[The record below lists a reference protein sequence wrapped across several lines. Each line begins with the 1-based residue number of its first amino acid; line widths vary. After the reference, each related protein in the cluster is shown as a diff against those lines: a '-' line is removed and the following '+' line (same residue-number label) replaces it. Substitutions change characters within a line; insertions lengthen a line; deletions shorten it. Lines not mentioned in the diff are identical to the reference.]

1 MFCYLEPQPV
11 SQLATLP
18 KVLALTDVATRL
30 RQLRLASVC
39 SADVAA
45 KWDER
50 LAANGPMPLEAPDT
64 RCEHCMLVSFFPS
77 VPSRESSCQKFANK
91 INTW

>member
-1 MFCYLEPQPV
+1 MRV
-11 SQLATLP
+11 
-18 KVLALTDVATRL
+18 

-50 LAANGPMPLEAPDT
+50 LAASGPMPLEAPDT
-64 RCEHCMLVSFFPS
+64 RCKLFLIVSHTPSIAVSQSAAKSLQTRVWSGVALVLD
-77 VPSRESSCQKFANK
+77 VVH
-91 INTW
+91 

>member
-1 MFCYLEPQPV
+1 M
-11 SQLATLP
+11 
-18 KVLALTDVATRL
+18 

-64 RCEHCMLVSFFPS
+64 RCKLLVDC
-77 VPSRESSCQKFANK
+77 VPHALK
-91 INTW
+91 IAVS